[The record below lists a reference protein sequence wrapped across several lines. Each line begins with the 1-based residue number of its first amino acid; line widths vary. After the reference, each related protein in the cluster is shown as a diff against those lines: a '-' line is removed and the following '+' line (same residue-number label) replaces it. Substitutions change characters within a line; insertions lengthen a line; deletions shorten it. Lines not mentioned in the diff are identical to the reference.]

1 VPVESYIVRI
11 YRRDED
17 SQRGLLGQVVDIQ
30 TDKESVFSNMDDLMK
45 ILCSQDKIPGKGDKE
60 K

>member
-1 VPVESYIVRI
+1 VESYIVRI

-17 SQRGLLGQVVDIQ
+17 SQKGLLGQVVDIQ
-30 TDKESVFSNMDDLMK
+30 NDEELVFSSMDDLMK
-45 ILCSQDKIPGKGDKE
+45 ILCSQEKTPGKGNKE